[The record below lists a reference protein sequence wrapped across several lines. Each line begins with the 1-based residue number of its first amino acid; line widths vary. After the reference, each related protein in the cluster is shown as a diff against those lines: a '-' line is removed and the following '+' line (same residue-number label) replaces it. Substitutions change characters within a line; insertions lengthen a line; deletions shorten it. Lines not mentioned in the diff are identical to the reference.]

1 MSDHMQVVIR
11 RVATV
16 VGLAG
21 FANASDA
28 AANDA
33 AAQDDAKTCEQFEHR
48 NSILKQDMN
57 IVG

>member
-1 MSDHMQVVIR
+1 MQVVVGG
-11 RVATV
+11 VATV